1 MTQESNAI
9 EPNAITYVVIGG
21 SSGLGRCLAER
32 LAFAGHSLVLV
43 SSDLRDTQALAS
55 DLALR
60 RRVSV
65 SPVALD
71 LAAPQISFVALDAA
85 LATLPPLA
93 GVVVAAGMNRAGDV
107 PGQPPEAFSAVTNA
121 NHTNLCRII
130 DHCLPR
136 LEPARGGL
144 IVGFGSI
151 AAARGRTRNAAYAAA
166 KRALQCYF
174 ESLRHAMAGTQVV
187 VQFYVVGY
195 LDTNLAFGQ
204 QTALPRASPQRL
216 ADVVYRRRRSDFGVV
231 YYPRF
236 WYAVC
241 LVLRAL
247 PWFLFRKLS
256 F

>member
-1 MTQESNAI
+1 MIA
-9 EPNAITYVVIGG
+9 PNTVTYVVIGG

-32 LAFAGHSLVLV
+32 LASAGHSLVLV
-43 SSDLRDTQALAS
+43 SSDLRDTQAMAS

-60 RRVSV
+60 HGVSV

-71 LAAPQISFVALDAA
+71 LTAPQISFVALDAA

-93 GVVVAAGMNRAGDV
+93 GVMLAAGMNRADDV
-107 PGQPPEAFSAVTNA
+107 PGQTSEAFGALTNA

-130 DHCLPR
+130 DHCLAR
-136 LEPARGGL
+136 LEPTRGGL

-151 AAARGRTRNAAYAAA
+151 AATRGRTRNASYAAA

-174 ESLRHAMAGTQVV
+174 ESLRHATAGTQIV

-204 QTALPRASPQRL
+204 QTALPRASPQRF
-216 ADVVYRRRRSDFGVV
+216 ADLIYRRRRSDFGVR

-236 WYAVC
+236 WYPVC
-241 LVLRAL
+241 LLLRAL
-247 PWFLFRKLS
+247 PWFVFRKLS